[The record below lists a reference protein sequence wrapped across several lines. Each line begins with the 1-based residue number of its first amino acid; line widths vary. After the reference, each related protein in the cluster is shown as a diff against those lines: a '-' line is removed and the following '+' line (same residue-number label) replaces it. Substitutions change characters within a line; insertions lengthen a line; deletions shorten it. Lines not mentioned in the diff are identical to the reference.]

1 MIPNRITRKGMDTN
15 MMKMYTVVRIF
26 LESYFKGAKNNR
38 FYRPDFAEN
47 ALELWYGLSE
57 NERNQ
62 VLNMARKDNLIALE
76 DLLRKID
83 ADDAAKELEEKEE
96 DER

>member
-1 MIPNRITRKGMDTN
+1 MTPKITRKGMGTD
-15 MMKMYTVVRIF
+15 MMKMFTVVRIF

-38 FYRPDFAEN
+38 FYRPEFAEN

-57 NERNQ
+57 TERNQ
-62 VLNMARKDNLIALE
+62 VLNMARKDNLIGLE

-83 ADDAAKELEEKEE
+83 DEDAEKYV
-96 DER
+96 DEKAE

>member
-1 MIPNRITRKGMDTN
+1 MTPKITRKGMGTD
-15 MMKMYTVVRIF
+15 MMKMFTVVRIF

-38 FYRPDFAEN
+38 FYRPVFAEN

-57 NERNQ
+57 TERNQ
-62 VLNMARKDNLIALE
+62 VLNMARKDNLIGLE

-83 ADDAAKELEEKEE
+83 DEDAEKYV
-96 DER
+96 DEKAE

>member
-1 MIPNRITRKGMDTN
+1 MIPNRITRKGIGTD

-57 NERNQ
+57 TERNQ
-62 VLNMARKDNLIALE
+62 VLNMARKDNLVALE

-83 ADDAAKELEEKEE
+83 AEDASKELEEKEE
-96 DER
+96 V

>member
-1 MIPNRITRKGMDTN
+1 MIPNRITRKGIGTD

-57 NERNQ
+57 TERNQ

-83 ADDAAKELEEKEE
+83 AEDASKELEEKEE
-96 DER
+96 V